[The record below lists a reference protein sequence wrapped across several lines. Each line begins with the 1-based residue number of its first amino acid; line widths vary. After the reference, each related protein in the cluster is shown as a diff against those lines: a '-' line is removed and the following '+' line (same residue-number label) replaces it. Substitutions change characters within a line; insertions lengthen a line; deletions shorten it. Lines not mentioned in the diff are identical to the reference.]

1 MSHESDPSAR
11 GHGGMFERFVH
22 SEVSGSIVLLVCTI
36 VALVWANSPW
46 AEQYFELAHT
56 YIGVSWGEETFKLSL
71 QHWVND
77 GLMVIFFFVVGL
89 EIKREVVIGRLS
101 SLDQAILPVT
111 AAIGGMVVPA
121 ALYSLLNTGGEGAAG
136 WGIPM
141 ATDIAF
147 ALGILALFGRRV
159 PIGLKV
165 FLMAAAI
172 ADDMGA
178 VLVIAAFYTEKIF
191 LTPLGVAAVLLFL
204 IFVLNRAGVRR
215 LGLYIGL
222 IIGVWL
228 AVFASGIH
236 ATVAGV
242 VVAMLVPVRARIR
255 PEHFLDVARTRLNEL
270 EKAELTQDSM
280 VGDKRQLAALAD
292 VNRASGDMLPVGL
305 RLEKYLHP
313 TQAFLILPLF
323 ALFNAG
329 VAIDGRILETIRN
342 PISLGVILG
351 LVVGKPLGIT
361 LFSWLAT
368 RTGKAK
374 LPEGVTWP
382 QLLGVSAVAGVGFT
396 MSLFVSELA
405 FSDHHLVSEA
415 KVGIL
420 VASLL
425 AGVCGFVALHRTLPR
440 EPVEEG

>member
-1 MSHESDPSAR
+1 MSQELDPSAR
-11 GHGGMFERFVH
+11 GHGGLFERFVH
-22 SEVSGSIVLLVCTI
+22 SQVSGSIVLLACTI

-46 AEQYFELAHT
+46 ADRYFELAHT
-56 YIGVSWGEETFKLSL
+56 YIGISWGEATFKLSL

-101 SLDQAILPVT
+101 TWDQAILPVT

-121 ALYSLLNTGGEGAAG
+121 LLYSLLNTGGEGAAG

-165 FLMAAAI
+165 FLTAAAI

-191 LTPLGVAAVLLFL
+191 FTPLGIAAVLLFL

-215 LGLYIGL
+215 PGAYIGL
-222 IIGVWL
+222 MIGVWL

-242 VVAMLVPVRARIR
+242 VMAMLIPVRARIR
-255 PEHFLDVARTRLNEL
+255 PERFFDVARTRLDEL
-270 EKAELTQDSM
+270 EKTDLTQDSM
-280 VGDKRQLAALAD
+280 IDDKRQLAALAN
-292 VNRASGDMLPVGL
+292 VNRASGDMLPAGL
-305 RLEKYLHP
+305 RLENYLHP

-342 PISLGVILG
+342 PISIGVILG

-361 LFSWLAT
+361 LFSWLVT
-368 RTGKAK
+368 RTGKAR

-382 QLLGVSAVAGVGFT
+382 QLLAVSAVAGVGFT
-396 MSLFVSELA
+396 MSLFISELA
-405 FSDHHLVSEA
+405 FSDHQLVSEA

-425 AGVCGFVALHRTLPR
+425 AGVCGYVALHRTLPR
-440 EPVEEG
+440 EAVEGG

>member
-1 MSHESDPSAR
+1 
-11 GHGGMFERFVH
+11 
-22 SEVSGSIVLLVCTI
+22 
-36 VALVWANSPW
+36 
-46 AEQYFELAHT
+46 
-56 YIGVSWGEETFKLSL
+56 
-71 QHWVND
+71 
-77 GLMVIFFFVVGL
+77 
-89 EIKREVVIGRLS
+89 
-101 SLDQAILPVT
+101 
-111 AAIGGMVVPA
+111 
-121 ALYSLLNTGGEGAAG
+121 
-136 WGIPM
+136 M

-215 LGLYIGL
+215 PGAYIGL

-242 VVAMLVPVRARIR
+242 VVAMLIPVRARIR
-255 PEHFLDVARTRLNEL
+255 PERFFDVARTRLDEL

-280 VGDKRQLAALAD
+280 VGDKTQLAALAD
-292 VNRASGDMLPVGL
+292 VNQASGDMLPVGL

-329 VAIDGRILETIRN
+329 VAIDGRILDTIRN
-342 PISLGVILG
+342 PISIGIILG
-351 LVVGKPLGIT
+351 LVVGKIVGIS
-361 LFSWLAT
+361 LFSWLAVHF
-368 RTGKAK
+368 KLAA
-374 LPEGVTWP
+374 LPEGVTWSVV
-382 QLLGVSAVAGVGFT
+382 LGGGFLAGIGFT
-396 MSLFVSELA
+396 MALF
-405 FSDHHLVSEA
+405 
-415 KVGIL
+415 I
-420 VASLL
+420 ASLAL
-425 AGVCGFVALHRTLPR
+425 TGNILDDAKLGIITGSLISAIFGVLILIGKKS
-440 EPVEEG
+440 GKKSG

>member
-1 MSHESDPSAR
+1 
-11 GHGGMFERFVH
+11 
-22 SEVSGSIVLLVCTI
+22 
-36 VALVWANSPW
+36 
-46 AEQYFELAHT
+46 
-56 YIGVSWGEETFKLSL
+56 
-71 QHWVND
+71 
-77 GLMVIFFFVVGL
+77 
-89 EIKREVVIGRLS
+89 
-101 SLDQAILPVT
+101 
-111 AAIGGMVVPA
+111 VPA
-121 ALYSLLNTGGEGAAG
+121 LLYSLLNIGGEGAAG

-172 ADDMGA
+172 ADDLGA

-191 LTPLGVAAVLLFL
+191 FTPLGVAAVLLFL
-204 IFVLNRAGVRR
+204 IVVLNRAGIRR
-215 LGLYIGL
+215 PGAYIGL

-255 PEHFLDVARTRLNEL
+255 PEHFLDVARTRLDEL

-342 PISLGVILG
+342 PISIGVILG
-351 LVVGKPLGIT
+351 LVAGKPLGIT
-361 LFSWLAT
+361 LFSWLVT
-368 RTGKAK
+368 RTGKAR

-382 QLLGVSAVAGVGFT
+382 QLLAVSAVAGVGFT

-405 FSDHHLVSEA
+405 FSDHQLVSEA

-440 EPVEEG
+440 EAVEGG

>member
-1 MSHESDPSAR
+1 MSQERDPSAR
-11 GHGGMFERFVH
+11 GYGGMFERFVH

-36 VALVWANSPW
+36 VALAWANSPW
-46 AEQYFELAHT
+46 ADHYFELAHT
-56 YIGVSWGEETFKLSL
+56 YIGISWGEETFKLSL

-101 SLDQAILPVT
+101 TWDQAILPVT

-121 ALYSLLNTGGEGAAG
+121 ALYSLLNIGGEGAAG

-191 LTPLGVAAVLLFL
+191 FTPLGVAAVLLFL

-215 LGLYIGL
+215 PGAYIGL

-242 VVAMLVPVRARIR
+242 VVAMLIPVRARIR
-255 PEHFLDVARTRLNEL
+255 PERFFDVARTRLDEL

-342 PISLGVILG
+342 PISIGVILG

-361 LFSWLAT
+361 LFSWLVT
-368 RTGKAK
+368 RTGKAR

-382 QLLGVSAVAGVGFT
+382 QLLAVSAVAGVGFT

-405 FSDHHLVSEA
+405 FSDHQLVSEA

-440 EPVEEG
+440 EAVEGG

>member
-1 MSHESDPSAR
+1 
-11 GHGGMFERFVH
+11 
-22 SEVSGSIVLLVCTI
+22 
-36 VALVWANSPW
+36 
-46 AEQYFELAHT
+46 
-56 YIGVSWGEETFKLSL
+56 
-71 QHWVND
+71 
-77 GLMVIFFFVVGL
+77 
-89 EIKREVVIGRLS
+89 
-101 SLDQAILPVT
+101 
-111 AAIGGMVVPA
+111 
-121 ALYSLLNTGGEGAAG
+121 
-136 WGIPM
+136 M

-165 FLMAAAI
+165 FLTAAAI

-191 LTPLGVAAVLLFL
+191 FTPLGIAAVLLFL

-215 LGLYIGL
+215 PGAYIGL
-222 IIGVWL
+222 MIGVWL

-242 VVAMLVPVRARIR
+242 VMAMLIPVRARIR
-255 PEHFLDVARTRLNEL
+255 PERFFDVARTRLDEL
-270 EKAELTQDSM
+270 EKTDLTQDSM
-280 VGDKRQLAALAD
+280 IDDKRQLAALAN
-292 VNRASGDMLPVGL
+292 VNRASGDMLPAGL
-305 RLEKYLHP
+305 RLENYLHP

-342 PISLGVILG
+342 PISIGVILG

-361 LFSWLAT
+361 LFSWLVT
-368 RTGKAK
+368 RTGKAR

-382 QLLGVSAVAGVGFT
+382 QLLAVSAVAGVGFT
-396 MSLFVSELA
+396 MSLFISELA
-405 FSDHHLVSEA
+405 FTDHHLVSEA

-425 AGVCGFVALHRTLPR
+425 AGICGFVALHRTLPR
-440 EPVEEG
+440 ETVEGG

>member
-1 MSHESDPSAR
+1 M
-11 GHGGMFERFVH
+11 
-22 SEVSGSIVLLVCTI
+22 LLVCTI
-36 VALVWANSPW
+36 AALAWANSPW
-46 AEQYFELAHT
+46 ADQYFELAHT
-56 YIGVSWGEETFKLSL
+56 YIGISWGEETFKLSL

-101 SLDQAILPVT
+101 TWDQAILPVT
-111 AAIGGMVVPA
+111 AAIGGMAVPA
-121 ALYSLLNTGGEGAAG
+121 LLYSLLNIGGEGAAG

-172 ADDMGA
+172 ADDLGA

-191 LTPLGVAAVLLFL
+191 FTPLGVAAVLLFL
-204 IFVLNRAGVRR
+204 IVVLNRAGVRR

-255 PEHFLDVARTRLNEL
+255 PEHFLDVARTRLDEL

-342 PISLGVILG
+342 PISIGVILG

-361 LFSWLAT
+361 LFSWLVT
-368 RTGKAK
+368 RTGKAR

-382 QLLGVSAVAGVGFT
+382 QLLAVSAVAGVGFT

-405 FSDHHLVSEA
+405 FSDHQLVSEA

-440 EPVEEG
+440 EAVEGG

>member
-1 MSHESDPSAR
+1 
-11 GHGGMFERFVH
+11 
-22 SEVSGSIVLLVCTI
+22 
-36 VALVWANSPW
+36 
-46 AEQYFELAHT
+46 
-56 YIGVSWGEETFKLSL
+56 
-71 QHWVND
+71 
-77 GLMVIFFFVVGL
+77 
-89 EIKREVVIGRLS
+89 
-101 SLDQAILPVT
+101 
-111 AAIGGMVVPA
+111 VPA
-121 ALYSLLNTGGEGAAG
+121 LLYALLNIGGEGAAG

-191 LTPLGVAAVLLFL
+191 LAPLGVAAVLLFL
-204 IFVLNRAGVRR
+204 IFVLNRAGIRR
-215 LGLYIGL
+215 PGLYIGL

-255 PEHFLDVARTRLNEL
+255 PEHFLDVARTRLDEL

-342 PISLGVILG
+342 PISIGVILG

-361 LFSWLAT
+361 LFSWLVT
-368 RTGKAK
+368 RAGKAR

-382 QLLGVSAVAGVGFT
+382 QLLAVSAVAGVGFT

-405 FSDHHLVSEA
+405 FSDHQLVSEA

-440 EPVEEG
+440 EAVEGG

>member
-1 MSHESDPSAR
+1 MSQEHDPSSQ
-11 GHGGMFERFVH
+11 GHSGLFERFVH
-22 SEVSGSIVLLVCTI
+22 SQVSGSIVLLACTI
-36 VALVWANSPW
+36 VALAWANSPW

-56 YIGVSWGEETFKLSL
+56 YIGISWGEATFELSL

-101 SLDQAILPVT
+101 TWDQAILPVT
-111 AAIGGMVVPA
+111 AALGGMVVPA
-121 ALYSLLNTGGEGAAG
+121 LLYSLLNIGGEGAAG
-136 WGIPM
+136 WGVPM

-165 FLMAAAI
+165 FLTAAAI

-191 LTPLGVAAVLLFL
+191 FTSLGVAAVLLFL
-204 IFVLNRAGVRR
+204 IFALNRAGVRR
-215 LGLYIGL
+215 PGAYLGLM
-222 IIGVWL
+222 IGVWL

-242 VVAMLVPVRARIR
+242 VMAMLIPVRARIR
-255 PEHFLDVARTRLNEL
+255 PERFFDVARTRLDEL
-270 EKAELTQDSM
+270 EKADLTQDSM
-280 VGDKRQLAALAD
+280 IDDKEQLVALAN
-292 VNRASGDMLPVGL
+292 VNRASGDMLPAGL
-305 RLEKYLHP
+305 RLENYLHP

-342 PISLGVILG
+342 PISIGVILG

-361 LFSWLAT
+361 LFSWLVT
-368 RTGKAK
+368 RTGKAR

-382 QLLGVSAVAGVGFT
+382 QLLAVSAVAGVGFP
-396 MSLFVSELA
+396 MSLFISELA

-440 EPVEEG
+440 EAVEGG